1 MFNTSLTR
9 RPSLRPRNLSQDP
22 FFTFVDRF
30 FNDGPLSDLAAQ
42 EGENGQERSWIP
54 PVDIVETDGAFVATV
69 DLPGLTK
76 DDIDLSLEEN
86 VLTLSGQRNKE
97 HVEEGKL
104 RRVERVFGSFS
115 RSFTVP
121 RGVDAAKVSAKFENG
136 VLSLTL
142 PKSEVAQLRKIE
154 IA

>member
-1 MFNTSLTR
+1 MFNTALIR
-9 RPSLRPRNLSQDP
+9 RPSLRPRNISQDP

-30 FNDGPLSDLAAQ
+30 FNDGPLSDFTAQ

-54 PVDIVETDGAFVATV
+54 PVDIVETDSAFVATV

-76 DDIDLSLEEN
+76 DDVDLSLEEN
-86 VLTLSGQRNKE
+86 VLTLSGQRTKE
-97 HVEEGKL
+97 AVEEGKL

-121 RGVDAAKVSAKFENG
+121 RGVDPSKVTAKFENG
-136 VLSLTL
+136 VLALTL